1 MTTKTLYVTVN
12 EGDPCQVVGSH
23 PLRYARGDYPNV
35 FLLAIESV
43 EQLAYALMETF
54 DEADLSEAFAMLI
67 GWGAAHE
74 KQG

>member
-23 PLRYARGDYPNV
+23 PLRYLRGYYPNV
-35 FLLAIESV
+35 FLCAVESLDALVNALLDVYEQPTLIALIERLREEGV
-43 EQLAYALMETF
+43 TY
-54 DEADLSEAFAMLI
+54 
-67 GWGAAHE
+67 E